1 MTAAFQ
7 TVDGI
12 VVPAVTAPQMRE
24 VDRVAVEETG
34 PNLFQMMENAGCSL
48 AETAFEMLGAR
59 SEVSRSLV
67 LAGKGGNGGG
77 DICAARHLANR
88 GIHVA
93 LCMAEPLALSET
105 AKWQYRVFSA
115 TPGRTVS
122 AAHVGGE
129 SFDLIIDSL
138 IGYSLAGAP
147 SGIYA
152 ELIDWANATGAR
164 LLALDIPSGLD
175 STTGTADG
183 PVIRADVTM
192 TLALPKKAWHPGKPE
207 TSCWQISAF
216 RSRPIGVSISP
227 IFLPSLAATWC
238 HSTSRTEPRDD

>member
-1 MTAAFQ
+1 MTALFQ

-12 VVPAVTAPQMRE
+12 VVPAVTAAQMRE

-34 PNLFQMMENAGCSL
+34 PNLFQMMENAGRSL
-48 AETAFEMLGAR
+48 AETAIEMLGAR
-59 SEVSRSLV
+59 SPGSRILV

-77 DICAARHLANR
+77 GICAARHLANR
-88 GIHVA
+88 GIHVT

-115 TPGRTVS
+115 TPGRTIS
-122 AAHVGGE
+122 AAQVGGE

-152 ELIDWANATGAR
+152 ELIDWANAAGAR

-183 PVIRADVTM
+183 PLVRADVTM
-192 TLALPKKAWHPGKPE
+192 TLALPKTGLASGKAGNLLLADIGIPVE
-207 TSCWQISAF
+207 TYRRLNLSYLPPF
-216 RSRPIGVSISP
+216 GSRYVVTLQLQNG
-227 IFLPSLAATWC
+227 AA
-238 HSTSRTEPRDD
+238 R

>member
-1 MTAAFQ
+1 MTAGFQ

-12 VVPAVTAPQMRE
+12 VVPAVTAAQMRE
-24 VDRVAVEETG
+24 VDCVAVEETG
-34 PNLFQMMENAGCSL
+34 RNLFQMMENAGRSL
-48 AETAFEMLGAR
+48 AETAIAMLGA
-59 SEVSRSLV
+59 SQLSRILV
-67 LAGKGGNGGG
+67 LAEKGGNGGG
-77 DICAARHLANR
+77 GICAARHLANR
-88 GIHVA
+88 GIYVA

-138 IGYSLAGAP
+138 IGYSLAGAL

-152 ELIDWANATGAR
+152 QLIDWANATGAK
-164 LLALDIPSGLD
+164 LLALDSPSGLD

-183 PVIRADVTM
+183 PVIRADMTM
-192 TLALPKKAWHPGKPE
+192 TLALPKTGLASGKGGNLLLADIGIPVE
-207 TSCWQISAF
+207 TYRRLNLSYLSPFA
-216 RSRPIGVSISP
+216 SRYMVPLHLQNG
-227 IFLPSLAATWC
+227 AAQ
-238 HSTSRTEPRDD
+238 

>member
-34 PNLFQMMENAGCSL
+34 PNLFQMMENAGRSL
-48 AETAFEMLGAR
+48 AETAIEMLGAR
-59 SEVSRSLV
+59 SQLSRILV

-77 DICAARHLANR
+77 GICAARHLANR

-122 AAHVGGE
+122 AAHVG
-129 SFDLIIDSL
+129 LSL
-138 IGYSLAGAP
+138 I
-147 SGIYA
+147 
-152 ELIDWANATGAR
+152 
-164 LLALDIPSGLD
+164 
-175 STTGTADG
+175 
-183 PVIRADVTM
+183 
-192 TLALPKKAWHPGKPE
+192 H
-207 TSCWQISAF
+207 ISEPT
-216 RSRPIGVSISP
+216 RPY
-227 IFLPSLAATWC
+227 
-238 HSTSRTEPRDD
+238 